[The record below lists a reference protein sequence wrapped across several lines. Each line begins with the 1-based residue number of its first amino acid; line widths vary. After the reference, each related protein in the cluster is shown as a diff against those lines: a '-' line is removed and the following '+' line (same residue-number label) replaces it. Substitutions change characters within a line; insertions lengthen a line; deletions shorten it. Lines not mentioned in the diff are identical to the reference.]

1 MNTSQT
7 IRVMLV
13 DDHNVVRSGLA
24 TFLRA
29 YEDLEL
35 VGEAR
40 NGVEAVNLCHRYKPD
55 VILMDLMMPEMDGI
69 AATRAILADYPDI
82 KIIAMTSF
90 DEEELVHGVLAAG
103 AISYLLKNVTSDEL
117 AKAIRDAVS
126 GRSTLSPE
134 AARVLVQA
142 TRPTEQPWLELTE
155 REMEALHLVVQG
167 QSNRQIADAPTS
179 AASSPSCRS
188 PAGRRPSRMR
198 SDIKSFLYKRNILLL
213 LGQQGFD
220 GWLRAQSACNHLRN
234 ST

>member
-1 MNTSQT
+1 MNASQTPQT

-35 VGEAR
+35 VGEAK
-40 NGVEAVNLCHRYKPD
+40 NGLEAVKLCREKKPD

-69 AATRAILADYPDI
+69 AATRAILADYPEI
-82 KIIAMTSF
+82 EIIAMTSF
-90 DEEELVHGVLAAG
+90 EEEELVQGVLAAG

-142 TRPTEQPWLELTE
+142 TRPTKDPLVDLTE
-155 REMEALHLVVQG
+155 REREVLNLVVQG
-167 QSNRQIADAPTS
+167 QSNRQIADALVISIATVK
-179 AASSPSCRS
+179 AHVSSILSKLQVS
-188 PAGRRPSRMR
+188 SRAEAIAYA
-198 SDIKSFLYKRNILLL
+198 IKHKIVSL
-213 LGQQGFD
+213 
-220 GWLRAQSACNHLRN
+220 
-234 ST
+234 

>member
-13 DDHNVVRSGLA
+13 DDHNVVRLGLA

-29 YEDLEL
+29 YNDLEL

-40 NGVEAVNLCHRYKPD
+40 NGLEAVNLCHRNKPD
-55 VILMDLMMPEMDGI
+55 VILMDLIMPEMDGI
-69 AATRAILADYPDI
+69 AATRAILANCPEI

-90 DEEELVHGVLAAG
+90 EEEELVQGVLAAG
-103 AISYLLKNVTSDEL
+103 AISYLLKNVTSDAL

-142 TRPTEQPWLELTE
+142 TRSPKQPWFDLTE
-155 REMEALHLVVQG
+155 REMQVLNCVVQG
-167 QSNRQIADAPTS
+167 QSNRQIADAMFISVATVK
-179 AASSPSCRS
+179 AHISSILSKLQVS
-188 PAGRRPSRMR
+188 SRAEAIAYA
-198 SDIKSFLYKRNILLL
+198 IKHKIVSL
-213 LGQQGFD
+213 
-220 GWLRAQSACNHLRN
+220 
-234 ST
+234 

>member
-35 VGEAR
+35 VGEAK
-40 NGVEAVNLCHRYKPD
+40 NGLEALNLCHQKKPD

-90 DEEELVHGVLAAG
+90 EEEELVHGVLAAG

-134 AARVLVQA
+134 AARVLVHA
-142 TRPTEQPWLELTE
+142 TRPTKQPLFDLTE
-155 REMEALHLVVQG
+155 REREVLNLVVQG
-167 QSNRQIADAPTS
+167 NSNQQIAEALVISIATVKAHIS
-179 AASSPSCRS
+179 
-188 PAGRRPSRMR
+188 
-198 SDIKSFLYKRNILLL
+198 NILSKL
-213 LGQQGFD
+213 QVSS
-220 GWLRAQSACNHLRN
+220 RAEASAFAIKNKLV
-234 ST
+234 SL

>member
-1 MNTSQT
+1 MNTMNSKSSLNSSQI

-35 VGEAR
+35 VGEAK
-40 NGVEAVNLCHRYKPD
+40 NGLEAVNLCHEKQPD

-69 AATRAILADYPDI
+69 AATRAILAEHPGI

-90 DEEELVHGVLAAG
+90 EEEQLVQGVLAAG
-103 AISYLLKNVTSDEL
+103 AISYLIKNVTSDEL
-117 AKAIRDAVS
+117 AKAIRDAAS

-142 TRPTEQPWLELTE
+142 TRPVKQPLFDLTE
-155 REMEALHLVVQG
+155 REREVLKLVVEG
-167 QSNRQIADAPTS
+167 QSNQRIADALVISITTVKAHIS
-179 AASSPSCRS
+179 
-188 PAGRRPSRMR
+188 
-198 SDIKSFLYKRNILLL
+198 NILSKLQVSSRTEAIAYAIKHKL
-213 LGQQGFD
+213 VTL
-220 GWLRAQSACNHLRN
+220 
-234 ST
+234 

>member
-1 MNTSQT
+1 MNTMNASQT

-35 VGEAR
+35 VGEAK
-40 NGVEAVNLCHRYKPD
+40 NGSEALNLCHQKVPN

-69 AATRAILADYPDI
+69 AATRAILADYPDV

-90 DEEELVHGVLAAG
+90 EEEQLVHGVLAAG
-103 AISYLLKNVTSDEL
+103 AISYLLKNVSSDEL
-117 AKAIRDAVS
+117 AKAIRDAAS

-142 TRPTEQPWLELTE
+142 TRPTKQPLFDLTE
-155 REMEALHLVVQG
+155 REQEVFKLVVQG
-167 QSNRQIADAPTS
+167 NSNQQIADSLVISLATVKAHIS
-179 AASSPSCRS
+179 
-188 PAGRRPSRMR
+188 
-198 SDIKSFLYKRNILLL
+198 NILSKL
-213 LGQQGFD
+213 QVSS
-220 GWLRAQSACNHLRN
+220 RAEAIAYAIKHKIVSL
-234 ST
+234 

>member
-35 VGEAR
+35 VGEAK
-40 NGVEAVNLCHRYKPD
+40 NGLEAVRLCHEKRPD

-90 DEEELVHGVLAAG
+90 EEEELVHGVLAAG
-103 AISYLLKNVTSDEL
+103 AISYLLKNVSSDEL
-117 AKAIRDAVS
+117 ATAIRAAS
-126 GRSTLSPE
+126 LGRSTLSPE
-134 AARVLVQA
+134 AAKALIIA
-142 TRPTEQPWLELTE
+142 TRLPKQPLFDLTE
-155 REMEALHLVVQG
+155 REREVLNHVVQG
-167 QSNRQIADAPTS
+167 NSNQQIADALVISVATVKAHIS
-179 AASSPSCRS
+179 
-188 PAGRRPSRMR
+188 
-198 SDIKSFLYKRNILLL
+198 NILSKL
-213 LGQQGFD
+213 QVSS
-220 GWLRAQSACNHLRN
+220 RAEVIAYAIKHKLVSL
-234 ST
+234 

>member
-1 MNTSQT
+1 MNASQT

-40 NGVEAVNLCHRYKPD
+40 NGLEAVDLCHRNKPD

-69 AATRAILADYPDI
+69 AATRAILDDYPDV

-90 DEEELVHGVLAAG
+90 EEEKLVQGVLAAG

-117 AKAIRDAVS
+117 AAAIRAAS
-126 GRSTLSPE
+126 LGRSTLSPE
-134 AARVLVQA
+134 AAKVLVQA
-142 TRPTEQPWLELTE
+142 TRPTKQPSYDLTE
-155 REMEALHLVVQG
+155 REMEVLNLVVQG
-167 QSNRQIADAPTS
+167 QSNQQIADGMVISVATVK
-179 AASSPSCRS
+179 AHVSSILSKLQVS
-188 PAGRRPSRMR
+188 SRAEA
-198 SDIKSFLYKRNILLL
+198 IAYA
-213 LGQQGFD
+213 
-220 GWLRAQSACNHLRN
+220 LRHEIVSL
-234 ST
+234 

>member
-1 MNTSQT
+1 MNTPRT

-35 VGEAR
+35 VGEAK
-40 NGVEAVNLCHRYKPD
+40 NGLEALKLCHKKKPD

-90 DEEELVHGVLAAG
+90 EKDELVQGVLSAG
-103 AISYLLKNVTSDEL
+103 AMSYLLKNVTADEL

-126 GRSTLSPE
+126 GTSTLSPG
-134 AARVLVQA
+134 AARVLIQA
-142 TRPTEQPWLELTE
+142 TRLTKQSFCDLTE
-155 REMEALHLVVQG
+155 REMEVLNLVVQG
-167 QSNRQIADAPTS
+167 KSNQQIADAMIISVATVKAHITS
-179 AASSPSCRS
+179 ILSKLQVSSR
-188 PAGRRPSRMR
+188 AEAIAFA
-198 SDIKSFLYKRNILLL
+198 IKNKIVSL
-213 LGQQGFD
+213 
-220 GWLRAQSACNHLRN
+220 
-234 ST
+234 